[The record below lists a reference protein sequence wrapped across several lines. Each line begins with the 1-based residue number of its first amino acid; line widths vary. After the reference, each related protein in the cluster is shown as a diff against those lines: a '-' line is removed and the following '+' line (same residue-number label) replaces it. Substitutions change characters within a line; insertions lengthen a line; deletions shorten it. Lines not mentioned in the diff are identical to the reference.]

1 MREINST
8 DFKNQFGE
16 CLDMSRKAPIIVRKS
31 GKPVAVMMSMAE
43 FEHFQRLE
51 DLYWVAR
58 AEAAEVSGEW
68 VSHEQAVKLLTE
80 RLKQGQ

>member
-1 MREINST
+1 MKSTRLTSRINLANAST
-8 DFKNQFGE
+8 
-16 CLDMSRKAPIIVRKS
+16 CRKAPIIVRKS